1 MGRMRPRKAAK
12 DPVESEV
19 LHSQDAT
26 VNTCTDTEIPG
37 DDLDSGPD
45 VQDTIP
51 EGWRK
56 VITQRKSGKTAGKYN
71 VLFVSPQGTKL
82 RSKCALVKYLHVNH
96 IKMKIEDFDFSASP
110 LKQFTKCERQRAAKG
125 NGAAGKDKEEGPAV
139 SDHGT
144 EASYNTRAAQ
154 DAEDNNITVPEIEV
168 NMEKG
173 GDRKRVRS
181 VRRASERRLNRPR
194 KRSASKQ
201 EAQIQQNK
209 CNQRV
214 NTRKRNKEH
223 GEDLMNDPQLLSP
236 VDSEKMD
243 KSIDR
248 TETGKPEETHDQS
261 VSCALQLPTDTEQ
274 EGTASDSHQDNSDSD
289 PIPRSQV
296 EKRKTSPYFSKKVLR
311 EAMNPPRRKAFCK
324 WTPPRS
330 PFNLVQETLFHDPWK
345 LLIAT
350 IFLNKTSGK
359 MAVPVLWSFLEKY
372 PTPDM
377 ARAADWK
384 EMSELLQPLGLY
396 ELRAKTIVRFSGITE
411 HSRDITGSAA
421 GEGALISPVFYN
433 ADEFLTKKWR
443 YPIELHGIGK
453 YGNDSYRIFC
463 VNEWREVR
471 PEDHKLNSYHS
482 WLREN
487 KDALGLG

>member
-1 MGRMRPRKAAK
+1 MGSVRPRKAAK

-19 LHSQDAT
+19 LHLQDAT

-37 DDLDSGPD
+37 GDNNRDSDPD
-45 VQDTIP
+45 IPDTIP

-56 VITQRKSGKTAGKYN
+56 VITQRQSGKTAGKYD

-82 RSKCALVKYLHVNH
+82 RSKCSLVKYLHVNH

-110 LKQFTKCERQRAAKG
+110 LKQFTKCERQRSAKG

-144 EASYNTRAAQ
+144 EASYNTRTAQ
-154 DAEDNNITVPEIEV
+154 DTEEKNFTVPEIE
-168 NMEKG
+168 NNGKKG
-173 GDRKRVRS
+173 DDRKR

-201 EAQIQQNK
+201 EARIQQNK

-214 NTRKRNKEH
+214 NSRERKKEH

-236 VDSEKMD
+236 IESD
-243 KSIDR
+243 SIDQ
-248 TETGKPEETHDQS
+248 TETDKPEEAHDQS
-261 VSCALQLPTDTEQ
+261 LSCALQLPTDTEQ
-274 EGTASDSHQDNSDSD
+274 EGKASDSHQDNSDSD

-296 EKRKTSPYFSKKVLR
+296 EKRKTSPYFSKKALQ
-311 EAMNPPRRKAFCK
+311 EAMDPPRRKAFCK

-350 IFLNKTSGK
+350 IFLNKTAGK

-372 PTPDM
+372 PTPDV

-396 ELRAKTIVRFSGITE
+396 ELRAKTIVRFS
-411 HSRDITGSAA
+411 
-421 GEGALISPVFYN
+421 
-433 ADEFLTKKWR
+433 DEYLTKKWR

-463 VNEWREVR
+463 VNEWKEVR

-482 WLREN
+482 WLQEN
-487 KDALGLG
+487 KDTLGLD

>member
-1 MGRMRPRKAAK
+1 MARMRTSKPDK
-12 DPVESEV
+12 DHADSEV
-19 LHSQDAT
+19 LHLQDAK
-26 VNTCTDTEIPG
+26 VNTCTDRERPG
-37 DDLDSGPD
+37 DDNNGDSGPG
-45 VQDTIP
+45 VPYTIP

-56 VITQRKSGKTAGKYN
+56 VITQRQSGKTAGKYD

-82 RSKCALVKYLHVNH
+82 RSKCALVKYLHVNR
-96 IKMKIEDFDFSASP
+96 IKMKIEDFDFSASQP
-110 LKQFTKCERQRAAKG
+110 KQFTKCEKQRAAKRD
-125 NGAAGKDKEEGPAV
+125 GAAGKDKEEGAAV

-144 EASYNTRAAQ
+144 ETSPNTRTAQ
-154 DAEDNNITVPEIEV
+154 DTEHNNFTVDEIQV
-168 NMEKG
+168 NVKKD
-173 GDRKRVRS
+173 GDKKRVRS
-181 VRRASERRLNRPR
+181 VRRASEKGINRPR

-201 EAQIQQNK
+201 EARIQQKK

-214 NTRKRNKEH
+214 NSRKRNKER
-223 GEDLMNDPQLLSP
+223 GGDLMNDPQLSSP
-236 VDSEKMD
+236 VGSEKMD
-243 KSIDR
+243 GSMDR
-248 TETGKPEETHDQS
+248 RQTGVSEETHDQS

-274 EGTASDSHQDNSDSD
+274 EGTTSDSHQDNSDSD

-296 EKRKTSPYFSKKVLR
+296 EKRKTSPYFSKKALR
-311 EAMNPPRRKAFCK
+311 EAMDPPRRKVFSK

-372 PTPDM
+372 PTPDV

-396 ELRAKTIVRFSGITE
+396 ELRAKTIVRFSDE
-411 HSRDITGSAA
+411 Y
-421 GEGALISPVFYN
+421 LI
-433 ADEFLTKKWR
+433 KKWR

-463 VNEWREVR
+463 VNEWKEVC

-482 WLREN
+482 WLWEN
-487 KDALGLG
+487 KDALGLD

>member
-1 MGRMRPRKAAK
+1 MAAPIQDWKAAK
-12 DPVESEV
+12 DPVESEAKDPVESDV
-19 LHSQDAT
+19 LHSQGAA
-26 VNTCTDTEIPG
+26 VNPCTDTELPS
-37 DDLDSGPD
+37 DDGDSGPD
-45 VQDTIP
+45 VLDTIP

-96 IKMKIEDFDFSASP
+96 IKVKIEDFDFSASP

-139 SDHGT
+139 CDHGT
-144 EASYNTRAAQ
+144 EASYNTRTAQ
-154 DAEDNNITVPEIEV
+154 DAEDNNVTVPEIEV
-168 NMEKG
+168 NTKKG

-181 VRRASERRLNRPR
+181 VRRASARQLNRPR

-201 EAQIQQNK
+201 EAQIQQNTS
-209 CNQRV
+209 NQRV
-214 NTRKRNKEH
+214 NSRKRSKEH
-223 GEDLMNDPQLLSP
+223 GEDLMNDPQILSP

-243 KSIDR
+243 RSIDR
-248 TETGKPEETHDQS
+248 TETGRPEETHDQS

-274 EGTASDSHQDNSDSD
+274 EGTASDSHQDNSDS
-289 PIPRSQV
+289 RSHP
-296 EKRKTSPYFSKKVLR
+296 KIT
-311 EAMNPPRRKAFCK
+311 AMDPPRRKAFCK

-345 LLIAT
+345 LLVAT

-359 MAVPVLWSFLEKY
+359 MAVPVLWRFLEKY
-372 PTPDM
+372 PTPDV

-396 ELRAKTIVRFSGITE
+396 ELRAKTIVRFS
-411 HSRDITGSAA
+411 
-421 GEGALISPVFYN
+421 
-433 ADEFLTKKWR
+433 DEFLTKKWR

-471 PEDHKLNSYHS
+471 IPPDPGYNVSIRTVTSIVRPEDHKLNSYHS